1 MNTKKP
7 GEMKNDKSVSWALF
21 TTNFGRSAVST
32 LELYKDGQLGNIEI
46 GFVLYENLPSGAAE
60 LAQEMNI
67 NTIRVIKSDF
77 KSRDLY
83 EKHLVKILLEN
94 QIDFVFLL
102 GFSYFLKHDLINKYE
117 GRLINIHPSL
127 LPSFPGKRAI
137 QQALEYGVR
146 ITGITTHYIDKE
158 LDKGRIIDQVPIEI
172 NNEEVFNDLDQK
184 FLTTAKPL
192 LKNTIKIVG
201 ENYSKSRTT

>member
-1 MNTKKP
+1 
-7 GEMKNDKSVSWALF
+7 MKNDKPVSWALF
-21 TTNFGRSAVST
+21 TTNYGRSAVST

-67 NTIRVIKSDF
+67 KTIRVIKSDF
-77 KSRDLY
+77 GSRGLY
-83 EKHLVKILLEN
+83 EKHLVNILIDN

-137 QQALEYGVR
+137 QQALEYGVKV
-146 ITGITTHYIDKE
+146 TGITTHYIDKE
-158 LDKGRIIDQVPIEI
+158 LDKGRIIDQIPIEI
-172 NNEEVFNDLDQK
+172 DNEEAFKNLDKK
-184 FLTTAKPL
+184 FISKAKSL
-192 LKNTIKIVG
+192 LKNTIRIVG
-201 ENYSKSRTT
+201 ENHSK